1 MTSSPFSNP
10 LFTLGIVGGGQL
22 GKMLLAAARRMDIAV
37 AVLDPATDAPAQY
50 GAHRFERGSLTDYAT
65 VLNFGRQCQS
75 VVLELEAVNADALIQ
90 LEVEGIPCFPPGRV
104 LRILQNTARQKA
116 FFAEFGLPT
125 APFTV
130 YDSIA
135 ALHADR
141 AAGAWPLP
149 FVWKAA
155 TGGYDGFGVTLVRTE
170 EQAQALPNGECLAE
184 ALVDLDLEVAVQ
196 VARSRSG
203 ETAVFPVT
211 DMDFHPTANQVEFV
225 VVPTRLSTALA
236 AAAQELALKLVE
248 SLELVGLLSVEFF
261 VDRSGHLWIN
271 EAAPRPHNSGHW
283 TLEACATS
291 QFEQLVRAA
300 CDLPLGETTAH
311 AAAAMAN
318 VVGAEGHQGPVHYE
332 GALDV
337 LAQPGV
343 HLHLYGKRETR
354 PFRKMGH
361 LTAVAETADEARK
374 RAAAGRDALRV
385 VTLPH

>member
-1 MTSSPFSNP
+1 
-10 LFTLGIVGGGQL
+10 
-22 GKMLLAAARRMDIAV
+22 
-37 AVLDPATDAPAQY
+37 
-50 GAHRFERGSLTDYAT
+50 
-65 VLNFGRQCQS
+65 
-75 VVLELEAVNADALIQ
+75 
-90 LEVEGIPCFPPGRV
+90 
-104 LRILQNTARQKA
+104 
-116 FFAEFGLPT
+116 
-125 APFTV
+125 
-130 YDSIA
+130 
-135 ALHADR
+135 
-141 AAGAWPLP
+141 
-149 FVWKAA
+149 
-155 TGGYDGFGVTLVRTE
+155 
-170 EQAQALPNGECLAE
+170 
-184 ALVDLDLEVAVQ
+184 
-196 VARSRSG
+196 
-203 ETAVFPVT
+203 
-211 DMDFHPTANQVEFV
+211 
-225 VVPTRLSTALA
+225 
-236 AAAQELALKLVE
+236 LALKLVE

-385 VTLPH
+385 VTLSQ

>member
-1 MTSSPFSNP
+1 
-10 LFTLGIVGGGQL
+10 
-22 GKMLLAAARRMDIAV
+22 
-37 AVLDPATDAPAQY
+37 
-50 GAHRFERGSLTDYAT
+50 
-65 VLNFGRQCQS
+65 
-75 VVLELEAVNADALIQ
+75 
-90 LEVEGIPCFPPGRV
+90 
-104 LRILQNTARQKA
+104 
-116 FFAEFGLPT
+116 
-125 APFTV
+125 
-130 YDSIA
+130 
-135 ALHADR
+135 
-141 AAGAWPLP
+141 
-149 FVWKAA
+149 
-155 TGGYDGFGVTLVRTE
+155 
-170 EQAQALPNGECLAE
+170 
-184 ALVDLDLEVAVQ
+184 VQ
-196 VARSRSG
+196 VARTRSG

-225 VVPTRLSTALA
+225 VVPTRLPPASA

-248 SLELVGLLSVEFF
+248 SLGLVGLLSVEFF
-261 VDRSGHLWIN
+261 VDRSGNLWIN

-300 CDLPLGETTAH
+300 CDLPLGGTQAH

-337 LAQPGV
+337 LSQPGV